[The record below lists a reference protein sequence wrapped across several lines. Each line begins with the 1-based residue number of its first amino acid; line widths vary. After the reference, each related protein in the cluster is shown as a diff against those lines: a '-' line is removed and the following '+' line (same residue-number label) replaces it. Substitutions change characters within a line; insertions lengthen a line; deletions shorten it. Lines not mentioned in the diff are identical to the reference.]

1 MIWSFLYLH
10 HVLRIEKGSTIDVT
24 FGKCHVKAMYLFSR
38 LKFSSTM
45 FFSTSLLSRK
55 TPIGAIWLVTSFL
68 TPFIV
73 VYFTFLCLGFLLT
86 ESVSDAMQFSRFV
99 SSMLGRFKFTVLT
112 PFLFLCYSRKI
123 MEPDVPHS
131 LRLQSILIGR
141 TISSNPPTTRSRWSS
156 PRLPKTTTIPP
167 R

>member
-1 MIWSFLYLH
+1 MSCQSDVFIQSIEVLVDNVFLHESFESQDSNWS
-10 HVLRIEKGSTIDVT
+10 D
-24 FGKCHVKAMYLFSR
+24 
-38 LKFSSTM
+38 
-45 FFSTSLLSRK
+45 
-55 TPIGAIWLVTSFL
+55 LVSCL
-68 TPFIV
+68 VSHPFIV
-73 VYFTFLCLGFLLT
+73 GFFTFLCLGFLLT